1 MKRNMDSF
9 HYLKNRLSFD
19 VVKMVGEGAS
29 RDEIM
34 IHVGMLLML
43 DQLDYASELSQ
54 EASKSYGESRSNHI
68 QIRPITKSAASISFL
83 YN

>member
-1 MKRNMDSF
+1 MNSF
-9 HYLKNRLSFD
+9 HSLKNRLSFD

-43 DQLDYASELSQ
+43 DQLDNASELSQ
-54 EASKSYGESRSNHI
+54 EASIQYSGSNNHI
-68 QIRPITKSAASISFL
+68 QIRPISETAATATFL